1 MNLKSDW
8 CKKSLNKQ
16 TGNKLHLCSL
26 TTEMV
31 VLLSSEITVILLSL
45 LSLLTSVL
53 SSVFSDPEVLS
64 PSFS

>member
-26 TTEMV
+26 ATEMV